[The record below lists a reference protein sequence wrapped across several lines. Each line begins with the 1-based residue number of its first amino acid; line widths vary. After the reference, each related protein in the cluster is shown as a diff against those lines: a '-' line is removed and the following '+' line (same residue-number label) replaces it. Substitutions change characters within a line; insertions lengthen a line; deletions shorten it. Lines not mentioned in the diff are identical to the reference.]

1 MAVFL
6 FFERLRRKRF
16 ATSSACA
23 VNQVEQMEFSNQ
35 IIFLGALLIVVS
47 ILASAFS
54 SRFGAPI
61 LLVFLVLGMLAGED
75 GPGGIKFNDVQI
87 AYLAST
93 LALAVILFDGGVRT
107 RVENFRIAL
116 RPAVSLATPG
126 VVLTAVITGGFATWI
141 FGLHWLQGL
150 LIGAI
155 VASTDAAAVF
165 ALLHARGME
174 LKQRVA
180 ATLELESGSN
190 DPMAVFLVVVLV
202 EVLSAGHTALSWMV
216 VLEFV
221 KQMTIGA
228 VAGLVAGRLL
238 VWLINHLNLETGL
251 YPLLAVAGGVTTYG
265 ATTVAGGSG
274 FLAIY
279 LAGIILGNSPL
290 QAMQNILRVN
300 DGLAW
305 LSQIMMFLLLGLLVT
320 PSEFLPVALPA
331 LLVALVLMGVARP
344 VAVWVSLLPFRF
356 PWREQLFISWMGLR
370 GAVPIILASFP
381 LLAGLENA
389 TLYFNVA
396 FIVVLMSLV
405 LQGWTIAPSARVLC
419 LEVPPRV
426 KPMQYIDLDI
436 PGQFNHDLL
445 GYQLENNSFAVGK
458 APTQLPLPQET
469 EIAAVIRRTR
479 VVSLNAVGTLQA
491 GDYVYVLAI
500 PEHVEALNRMFGVA
514 HGPDRL
520 GEHRFFG
527 DFVLNGDAR
536 VADIEAVY
544 GLGLDFRNPDETLA
558 AFLDH
563 KFRGT
568 PVVGDRLWTHGVELV
583 VRAVEKGVVTQVGL
597 KLHD

>member
-1 MAVFL
+1 MDL
-6 FFERLRRKRF
+6 
-16 ATSSACA
+16 
-23 VNQVEQMEFSNQ
+23 SNQ
-35 IIFLGALLIVVS
+35 IIFFGALLIVVS

-75 GPGGIKFNDVQI
+75 GPGGIRFNDFQI
-87 AYLAST
+87 AYLVST
-93 LALAVILFDGGVRT
+93 LALAVILFDGGMRANAESF
-107 RVENFRIAL
+107 RVAL
-116 RPAVSLATPG
+116 RPAVSLATVG
-126 VVLTAVITGGFATWI
+126 VVITAAITGGFATWI
-141 FGLHWLQGL
+141 FGLHWLHGL

-155 VASTDAAAVF
+155 VGSTDAAAVF

-180 ATLELESGSN
+180 ATLEVESGSN
-190 DPMAVFLVVVLV
+190 DPMAVFLVVVLI
-202 EVLSAGHTALSWMV
+202 EVLAAGHATLSWTV

-238 VWLINHLNLETGL
+238 IWLINHLNLETGL
-251 YPLLAVAGGVTTYG
+251 YPLLAVAGGVMTYG

-279 LAGIILGNSPL
+279 LAGVILGNSQL
-290 QAMQNILRVN
+290 QAMQNIHRVN

-331 LLVALVLMGVARP
+331 LLVALALMVLARP

-356 PWREQLFISWMGLR
+356 SWREQLFISWVGLR

-381 LLAGLENA
+381 LLAGLEHG
-389 TLYFNVA
+389 TVYFNVA

-405 LQGWTIAPSARVLC
+405 LQGWTIAPLARVLR
-419 LEVPPRV
+419 LEVPPKV

-445 GYQLENNSFAVGK
+445 GYQLESDSFAAGK
-458 APTQLPLPQET
+458 SPAQLPLPQET
-469 EIAAVIRRTR
+469 EIAAVIRGTR
-479 VVSLNAVGTLQA
+479 VMNVNTLGALQA

-500 PEHVEALNRMFGVA
+500 PEHVETLNRMFGVV

-520 GEHRFFG
+520 EEHRFFG
-527 DFVLNGDAR
+527 DFILNGDAR
-536 VADIEAVY
+536 VADIETIY
-544 GLGLDFRNPDETLA
+544 GLGLDYRNPDETLA
-558 AFLDH
+558 AFLGR
-563 KFRGT
+563 KFGGV
-568 PVVGDRLWTHGVELV
+568 PVVGDRLRAHGVELV
-583 VRAVEKGVVTQVGL
+583 VRAVEKGVVTRVGL